1 MAQFWGIFHRQLRG
15 PSRQTSDFH
24 QAQLFSPVALAGA
37 HYEAM
42 GDLGLSSPCAD
53 SKSDSKDLAVWA
65 ATSGGKAGRRRPWFR
80 AKTRSSMT
88 TQAPKSMPSTSRGLS
103 WDVF

>member
-1 MAQFWGIFHRQLRG
+1 MGGRDIISFAGVAKLQISPGSAVFTAAQF
-15 PSRQTSDFH
+15 
-24 QAQLFSPVALAGA
+24 A
-37 HYEAM
+37 HYEAI

-53 SKSDSKDLAVWA
+53 SRSDSKDRAVWA
-65 ATSGGKAGRRRPWFR
+65 ATSGGKEGRRRPWFR

-103 WDVF
+103 WEVF